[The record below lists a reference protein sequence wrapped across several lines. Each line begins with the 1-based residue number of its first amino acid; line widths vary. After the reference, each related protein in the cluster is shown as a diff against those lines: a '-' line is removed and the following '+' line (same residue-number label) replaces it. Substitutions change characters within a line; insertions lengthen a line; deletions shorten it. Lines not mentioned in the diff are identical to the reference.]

1 MFLYLSKLIP
11 LFIYPLG
18 LTSVLLIVAFFALWR
33 RPRTA
38 AFCIALALILLLGS
52 SNAWVSRYFVRS
64 LEWQNTPNQL
74 PTAEAI
80 VVLGGATRS
89 AFLPRPTVD
98 LQEAGD
104 RVIYAAQLYRQKKAP
119 YIILSGG
126 RIEWF
131 GKGTAESEDMAKI
144 LTSIG
149 IPQEALIQEPD
160 SLNTY
165 ENAVNV
171 RKIIEKRNIKS
182 ILLVTSAI
190 HMPRSLLIFQKQF
203 EELNTDIIPAP
214 TDFLVSYGEL
224 QELTSTPKVAILNL
238 LPDANNL
245 ERFTSA
251 LKEYIGIVIYRLRG
265 WL

>member
-1 MFLYLSKLIP
+1 MFLYLSKLLP

-18 LTSVLLIVAFFALWR
+18 LACVVLIIALFTIKR

-38 AFCIALALILLLGS
+38 VFCIIFALVLLIGT
-52 SNAWVSRYFVRS
+52 SNGWVARYFVRS
-64 LEWQNTPNQL
+64 LEWQNTSSQL
-74 PTAEAI
+74 PNAEAI

-98 LQEAGD
+98 LTEAGD
-104 RVIYAAQLYRQKKAP
+104 RVIYGAQLYRQKKAP

-126 RIEWF
+126 RVEWH
-131 GKGTAESEDMAKI
+131 GKGTSEATDMAGI

-149 IPQEALIQEPD
+149 IPKEAIIEEPD

-171 RKIIEKRNIKS
+171 KKILEKRNIKQ

-190 HMPRSLLIFQKQF
+190 HMPRSLLIFKKQKI
-203 EELNTDIIPAP
+203 DAIPAP

-224 QELTSTPKVAILNL
+224 QELTSTPKAAILNL
-238 LPDANNL
+238 IPDADNAKD
-245 ERFTSA
+245 FTSA

>member
-1 MFLYLSKLIP
+1 MFLYLSKLLP
-11 LFIYPLG
+11 LFFYPLG
-18 LTSVLLIVAFFALWR
+18 LACVVLIIALITIKR
-33 RPRTA
+33 RPRTSV
-38 AFCIALALILLLGS
+38 FCIVLALILLIGT
-52 SNAWVSRYFVRS
+52 SNGWTARYFVKS
-64 LEWQNTPNQL
+64 LEWQNTPSQL
-74 PTAEAI
+74 PNADAI

-98 LQEAGD
+98 LKEAGD
-104 RVIYAAQLYRQKKAP
+104 RVIYGAQLYLQKKAP
-119 YIILSGG
+119 SIILSGG

-131 GKGTAESEDMAKI
+131 GKGTSEATDMASL

-149 IPQEALIQEPD
+149 IPSEAIIEEPN

-171 RKIIEKRNIKS
+171 KKILEQRGIKK

-190 HMPRSLLIFQKQF
+190 HMPRSLLIFKKQKI
-203 EELNTDIIPAP
+203 DAIPAP

-224 QELTSTPKVAILNL
+224 QELTSTPKAAILNL
-238 LPDANNL
+238 IPDTDNIHN
-245 ERFTSA
+245 FTSA
-251 LKEYIGIVIYRLRG
+251 LKEYIGLVIYRLRG

>member
-1 MFLYLSKLIP
+1 MFLYLSKLLP
-11 LFIYPLG
+11 LFFYPLG
-18 LTSVLLIVAFFALWR
+18 LSCVVLVVALLTIWK

-38 AFCIALALILLLGS
+38 AFCIAFSLILLLVT
-52 SNAWVSRYFVRS
+52 SNAWVSRYLVRS
-64 LEWQNTPNQL
+64 LEWQNIPSTQL
-74 PTAEAI
+74 ATAEAI

-89 AFLPRPTVD
+89 AVPPRPAVD
-98 LQEAGD
+98 LQESGD

-119 YIILSGG
+119 FIILSGG

-131 GKGTAESEDMAKI
+131 GKGTPESQDMATI

-149 IPQEALIQEPD
+149 IPAEALIQEPD

-171 RKIIEKRNIKS
+171 KKILESRKIKK

-190 HMPRSLLIFQKQF
+190 HMPRSLLIFQKQ
-203 EELNTDIIPAP
+203 NIDVIPAP
-214 TDFLVSYGEL
+214 TDFLVSSGEL
-224 QELTSTPKVAILNL
+224 EELTSTPKSAILNL
-238 LPDANNL
+238 IPDTNNIDK
-245 ERFTSA
+245 FTSA
-251 LKEYIGIVIYRLRG
+251 LKEYIGIVVYRLRG

>member
-11 LFIYPLG
+11 LFFYPLG
-18 LTSVLLIVAFFALWR
+18 LSCVVLIVAFLTVGR

-38 AFCIALALILLLGS
+38 AFCIAFALILLLGT
-52 SNAWVSRYFVRS
+52 SNGWASRYLVRS
-64 LEWQNTPNQL
+64 LEWQNTPSQL
-74 PTAEAI
+74 PNAEAI

-89 AFLPRPTVD
+89 ALLPRPTVD
-98 LQEAGD
+98 LQESGD

-119 YIILSGG
+119 LLILSGG

-131 GKGTAESEDMAKI
+131 GKGTPESEDMATI

-149 IPQEALIQEPD
+149 IPKEALIQEPD

-165 ENAVNV
+165 QNAVNV
-171 RKIIEKRNIKS
+171 RKILEQRNIKRV
-182 ILLVTSAI
+182 LLVTSAL
-190 HMPRSLLIFQKQF
+190 HMPRSLLIFQKQ
-203 EELNTDIIPAP
+203 NIDVIAAP
-214 TDFLVSYGEL
+214 TDFLVSTGEL
-224 QELTSTPKVAILNL
+224 QELTSTPKAAILNL
-238 LPDANNL
+238 LPDTSNIDQ
-245 ERFTSA
+245 FTSA